1 MDNEEYYQYFK
12 KYVELRDQNKNKEAY
27 ELNKQLVEE
36 LGLIEANQIQF
47 DAEWDYALLKAK
59 RYTETKAQLTKEELE
74 DVLIKI
80 NHQAKA
86 KLFKELYQQ
95 DRLSFEAIQNS
106 LVDVYVDSENFDQMF
121 FLPLFKKVKE
131 EDDVL
136 LVSEEDKK
144 RYESLP
150 DRVVIYRGMR
160 EGENIKKKLSYTLS
174 FDKAVFFADRHSN
187 QLEKGVVVSVV
198 VNKCDILAVI
208 TQRDEDEV
216 IIDPDNLGE
225 ITIVQDSN
233 GPTNQPYVDVT
244 TTIDD
249 NSDIVVLY
257 RASDEEIYQNCYN
270 NYDWSDLEDGWSTD
284 LKRAEKDV
292 QSSES
297 EGEEEMVVIVVEIN
311 KKYLLEYDKVKQTYT
326 LDIEKAMEE
335 DEDFEEPG
343 IFYGGEE

>member
-12 KYVELRDQNKNKEAY
+12 KYVELRDRNKNKEAY

-150 DRVVIYRGMR
+150 NRVVIYRGMR

-187 QLEKGVVVSVV
+187 QLDKGVVVSVV

-225 ITIVQDSN
+225 IIIVQDGN
-233 GPTNQPYVDVT
+233 GPTNRPYFDVT

-249 NSDIVVLY
+249 NSDTVVLY
-257 RASDEEIYQNCYN
+257 RASDEETYQNCYDSYN
-270 NYDWSDLEDGWSTD
+270 WSDLDDGWSID
-284 LKRAEKDV
+284 RKRAEKDV
-292 QSSES
+292 LSCES
-297 EGEEEMVVIVVEIN
+297 EGEEEMVVIAVEIN
-311 KKYLLEYDKVKQTYT
+311 KKYLSEYDKSNQTYT
-326 LDIEKAMEE
+326 IDIEKAMEE

>member
-12 KYVELRDQNKNKEAY
+12 KYVELRDRNKNKGTY

-86 KLFKELYQQ
+86 KLFKELYQH
-95 DRLSFEAIQNS
+95 DRLSLEAIQNS
-106 LVDVYVDSENFDQMF
+106 LVDVYVGSENFDQMF

-131 EDDVL
+131 EDEVL

-174 FDKAVFFADRHSN
+174 FDKAVLFADRHSK
-187 QLEKGVVVSVV
+187 QSEKGVVVSVV

-216 IIDPDNLGE
+216 IIDPDNLGK
-225 ITIVQDSN
+225 ITIVQDGA
-233 GPTNQPYVDVT
+233 GPTKRPYVEVT
-244 TTIDD
+244 ATFDYD
-249 NSDIVVLY
+249 SDTVVLY
-257 RASDEEIYQNCYN
+257 RASDEETYQNCYD
-270 NYDWSDLEDGWSTD
+270 NYDWSDLEDGWTID
-284 LKRAEKDV
+284 PKRAEEEV
-292 QSSES
+292 QSRES
-297 EGEEEMVVIVVEIN
+297 EEEEDVVVLSVEIN
-311 KKYLLEYDKVKQTYT
+311 KKYLSEYDKVKQTYT

-343 IFYGGEE
+343 IFYDGEE

>member
-1 MDNEEYYQYFK
+1 MDYKEYSQYFK
-12 KYVELRDQNKNKEAY
+12 KYVELRDQNMNKEAY
-27 ELNKQLVEE
+27 ELNKPLVEE
-36 LGLIEANQIQF
+36 LGVTEANQIHNT
-47 DAEWDYALLKAK
+47 AKWEYALLKAK
-59 RYTETKAQLTKEELE
+59 RYTETKAQLTKEEFE
-74 DVLIKI
+74 DVLFTIS
-80 NHQAKA
+80 HQMTA

-95 DRLSFEAIQNS
+95 DRLSLEAIKSS
-106 LVDVYVDSENFDQMF
+106 LVDVYTESEDFDQMF
-121 FLPLFKKVKE
+121 FLPLFKRVKE
-131 EDDVL
+131 EDEVL

-160 EGENIKKKLSYTLS
+160 EGENIKKRLSYTLS
-174 FDKAVFFADRHSN
+174 FDKAVFFADRHSK
-187 QLEKGVVVSVV
+187 QSEKGVVVSVV

-208 TQRDEDEV
+208 TERNEDEV
-216 IIDPDNLGE
+216 IIDPENLGE
-225 ITIVQDSN
+225 ITIVQDGN
-233 GPTNQPYVDVT
+233 GPTNRPYVDVT

-249 NSDIVVLY
+249 DSDTVVLY
-257 RASDEEIYQNCYN
+257 RASDEETYQNSYE

-311 KKYLLEYDKVKQTYT
+311 KKYLSEYDKVKQTYT

-343 IFYGGEE
+343 IFFDGAE

>member
-12 KYVELRDQNKNKEAY
+12 KYVELRGLNKNKEAY

-74 DVLIKI
+74 DVLITI
-80 NHQAKA
+80 SHQMTA

-95 DRLSFEAIQNS
+95 DRLSLEAIKSS
-106 LVDVYVDSENFDQMF
+106 LVEVYTDSEDFDQMF

-131 EDDVL
+131 EDEVL

-150 DRVVIYRGMR
+150 DRVVIHRGMR

-187 QLEKGVVVSVV
+187 QSEKGVVVSVV
-198 VNKCDILAVI
+198 INKCEILAVI
-208 TQRDEDEV
+208 TQRKEDEV
-216 IIDPDNLGE
+216 IIDPENLE
-225 ITIVQDSN
+225 DITIVQDVN
-233 GPTNQPYVDVT
+233 GPTNRPYVEVT
-244 TTIDD
+244 ATFEDD
-249 NSDIVVLY
+249 TDTVVLY
-257 RASDEEIYQNCYN
+257 RASDEETYQNCYDSYN
-270 NYDWSDLEDGWSTD
+270 WSDLDDGWSID
-284 LKRAEKDV
+284 RKRAEKDV
-292 QSSES
+292 LSCES
-297 EGEEEMVVIVVEIN
+297 EGEEEMVVIAVEIN
-311 KKYLLEYDKVKQTYT
+311 KKYLSEYDKVKHTYT

>member
-59 RYTETKAQLTKEELE
+59 RFTETKAQLTKEELE

-150 DRVVIYRGMR
+150 NRVVIYRGMR

-216 IIDPDNLGE
+216 IIDPNDLGE
-225 ITIVQDSN
+225 ITVVQDSD
-233 GPTNQPYVDVT
+233 GPANRPYVG
-244 TTIDD
+244 IDAYLD
-249 NSDIVVLY
+249 GDSDLVILY
-257 RASDEEIYQNCYN
+257 QASDEETYNNCYE
-270 NYDWSDLEDGWSTD
+270 NYNWDELKEGWTTD
-284 LKRAEKDV
+284 LKQAKTDALYCA
-292 QSSES
+292 SED
-297 EGEEEMVVIVVEIN
+297 EEDIVILLVKIN
-311 KKYLLEYDKVKQTYT
+311 KKYLTEYHKSSRTFSIDF
-326 LDIEKAMEE
+326 ERASE
-335 DEDFEEPG
+335 DNEDFEDPSILCISDE
-343 IFYGGEE
+343 

>member
-12 KYVELRDQNKNKEAY
+12 KYVELRDRNKNKEAY

-80 NHQAKA
+80 NHQAMA

-95 DRLSFEAIQNS
+95 DRLSLEAIKNS
-106 LVDVYVDSENFDQMF
+106 LVDVYTESEDFDQLF

-131 EDDVL
+131 EDEVL
-136 LVSEEDKK
+136 LISEEDKK

-187 QLEKGVVVSVV
+187 QSEKGVVVSVV

-208 TQRDEDEV
+208 TQRGEDEV
-216 IIDPDNLGE
+216 IIDPDSLDE
-225 ITIVQDSN
+225 ITIVQDGN
-233 GPTNQPYVDVT
+233 GPTNRPYVDVT
-244 TTIDD
+244 ATFEDD
-249 NSDIVVLY
+249 TDTVVLY
-257 RASDEEIYQNCYN
+257 RASDEETYQNCYDSYN
-270 NYDWSDLEDGWSTD
+270 WSDLADGWSIYR
-284 LKRAEKDV
+284 KRAEKDV
-292 QSSES
+292 LSCES
-297 EGEEEMVVIVVEIN
+297 EGEEEMVVIAVEIN
-311 KKYLLEYDKVKQTYT
+311 KKYLSEYDKSNQTYT
-326 LDIEKAMEE
+326 IDIEKAMEE

>member
-1 MDNEEYYQYFK
+1 MDNQEYYQYFK
-12 KYVELRDQNKNKEAY
+12 KYVELRDRNKNKEAY

-150 DRVVIYRGMR
+150 NRVVIYRGMR

-208 TQRDEDEV
+208 TERNEDEV
-216 IIDPDNLGE
+216 IIDPENLGE
-225 ITIVQDSN
+225 ITIVQDGN
-233 GPTNQPYVDVT
+233 GPTNRPYVDVT

-249 NSDIVVLY
+249 DSDTVVLY
-257 RASDEEIYQNCYN
+257 RASDEETYQNSYE

-311 KKYLLEYDKVKQTYT
+311 KKYLSEYDKVKQTYT

-343 IFYGGEE
+343 IFYDGEE